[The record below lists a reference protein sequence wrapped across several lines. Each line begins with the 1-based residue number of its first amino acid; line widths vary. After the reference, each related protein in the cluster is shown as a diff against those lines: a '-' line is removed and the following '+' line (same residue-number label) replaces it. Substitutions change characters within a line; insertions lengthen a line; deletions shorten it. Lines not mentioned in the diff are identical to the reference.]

1 MECKRGPARTIAL
14 NEESPYRIEMDFSIR
29 HFAEVGST
37 METAKVLIG
46 EGLPSP
52 AIIMADRQSSGR
64 GRIEGR
70 RWEGAAGASLLMTL
84 CLRGDAASLPA
95 PPLRVGLG
103 VIDALSRLAGAA
115 FSIKWPND
123 IMGWRAGDLA
133 AEAADGAT
141 DAPRPASWGKL
152 GGLLCEVCGEWFLAG
167 IGLNLRPAAY
177 PAELAA
183 AATSVEEAAI
193 ARRRHEGGTP
203 GGRSGA
209 SAAADAFPWL
219 EDAETLAAAIG
230 EAVVQRLGD
239 DGWRAGYE
247 RLLWARGEEVNF
259 VVGHPERDD
268 VRRGRIRGVDDVGRL
283 VLAMP
288 GGAEEAFWSGEIS
301 SVRAI

>member
-1 MECKRGPARTIAL
+1 MQARGAPRAIAR

-52 AIIMADRQSSGR
+52 AIIMADRQNSGR

-84 CLRGDAASLPA
+84 CLRGGAASLPA

-103 VIDALSRLAGAA
+103 VVDALSRLAGAA

-123 IMGWRAGDLA
+123 IMGWRAGDL
-133 AEAADGAT
+133 AADGAT

-167 IGLNLRPAAY
+167 IGLNLRRSAY
-177 PAELAA
+177 PAELTA

-193 ARRRHEGGTP
+193 ACRREGGTP

-209 SAAADAFPWL
+209 SAAAVAFPWL

-230 EAVVQRLGD
+230 EAVVRRLGD
-239 DGWRAGYE
+239 DGWRADYE
-247 RLLWARGEEVNF
+247 RLLWARGEEVSF
-259 VVGHPERDD
+259 VAGHPGRGEI
-268 VRRGRIRGVDDVGRL
+268 RRGRILGVDDAGRL
-283 VLAMP
+283 LLAMP

-301 SVRAI
+301 SVRTV